1 MSELLLKNAV
11 IASPGGAKRAE
22 APAVDVL
29 ISGGVVVA
37 LTASGEQLDR
47 AAEVVDLE
55 GRWLIPGL
63 WDHHVHFTQWVIR
76 RQRIDL
82 TRTSSAAEVLELA
95 REAVQKAPAGK
106 TVVGFGFRD
115 GLWPEPARLSDLDAV
130 TGDHPVALIAGD
142 LHCMWLNTAAQ
153 QLVGVHTDDTGI
165 LREAESF
172 AVMDRFGDPAD
183 LTPQDYQDAAQAA
196 AARGTVGV
204 VEFENADNASL
215 WPKRVAQGV
224 NQLRVEAAV
233 WPDYLAQTVKSG
245 LRTGDLLEES
255 GLVRLGPLKVIS
267 DGSLNTRTAW
277 CWESYAGLDPT
288 HPHACGGPTVPPQ
301 QVRELM
307 RTAQGAGIAA
317 AIHAIGDRANT
328 EILTIFE
335 QLAMH
340 GSIEHAQL
348 LRWEDVERFARLGVT
363 ASVQPEHAMD
373 DRDVAEAYWP
383 GRTARNFPL
392 RSLVEAGVTLRFGSD
407 APVAPLDPWMAIAA
421 AVSRS
426 RDGRDPWH
434 PEQRIAVGTALAAS
448 TGGPAEVR
456 VGAPAD
462 LAVLDRDPYHCTGD
476 QLRNMPVAA
485 TLLGGRFTHYAL

>member
-1 MSELLLKNAV
+1 MSDLLLKDAV
-11 IASPGGAKRAE
+11 IASPGAAAGTE
-22 APAVDVL
+22 AAVDVL
-29 ISGGVVVA
+29 VSGGVVVA
-37 LTASGEQLDR
+37 ISDPGQQPSS
-47 AAEVVDLE
+47 AAEVVDLA

-82 TRTSSAAEVLELA
+82 THTGSAAEVLGLA
-95 REAVQKAPAGK
+95 RQAVQQAPAGR

-115 GLWPEPARLSDLDAV
+115 GLWPRPARLSELDAA

-142 LHCMWLNTAAQ
+142 LHCMWLNSAAQ
-153 QLVGVHTDDTGI
+153 QLVGVRTDETGI

-183 LTPQDYQDAAQAA
+183 LTLQDYQDAALAA

-204 VEFENADNASL
+204 VDFENADNTAL
-215 WPKRVAQGV
+215 WPYRVAQGV
-224 NQLRVEAAV
+224 NQLRVKAAV
-233 WPDYLAQTVKSG
+233 WPDYLAQTVNAG
-245 LRTGDLLEES
+245 LRTGQQLDDS
-255 GLVRLGPLKVIS
+255 GLVRVGPLKVIS

-277 CWESYAGLDPT
+277 CWEPYSGLDSSLPD
-288 HPHACGGPTVPPQ
+288 ACGGPTVPPQ

-307 RTAQGAGIAA
+307 RTARDAGIDA

-328 EILTIFE
+328 EILDIFE
-335 QLAMH
+335 ELSMR

-373 DRDVAEAYWP
+373 DRDVAETYWP
-383 GRTARNFPL
+383 GRTDRSFPL
-392 RSLVEAGVTLRFGSD
+392 RSLEEAGVALRFGSD
-407 APVAPLDPWMAIAA
+407 APVAPMDPWMAVAA

-434 PEQRIAVGTALAAS
+434 PEQRIAVAAALAAS
-448 TGGPAEVR
+448 SGGRTEVS

-462 LAVLDRDPYHCTGD
+462 LAVLERNPYLSTGD
-476 QLRNMPVAA
+476 QLRSMPVAA
-485 TLLGGRFTHYAL
+485 TLLAGRFTHRAL